1 MINNGSNESHQTLYT
16 DFSRSLYT
24 QSCRNDRK
32 RKSVHGKFYQD
43 FFSFAYNRT
52 SKFFGISAFLV
63 PFIMCG
69 ETCDDAKLVDR
80 KVDAAFSYC
89 CTICEGGR
97 EGGRSQM
104 LLADISTKVLDRYG
118 R

>member
-1 MINNGSNESHQTLYT
+1 MKVTKPCTLTLADLCTRKVAAMIEKEKVFMGSFTKT
-16 DFSRSLYT
+16 FSALPIIAHPSFSGSPPSFSL
-24 QSCRNDRK
+24 
-32 RKSVHGKFYQD
+32 F
-43 FFSFAYNRT
+43 
-52 SKFFGISAFLV
+52 